1 MKVSRIVKLVLAAV
15 CFLLVSST
23 VVAKEEVS
31 WTLDDYDYSLMRQ
44 WNVGEF
50 YGRTSVDVTYD
61 VQTSMG
67 YLQIDGG
74 HLREELFVFSVS
86 VYEADKWGSGESI
99 WHKNFETIQ
108 ANIPFSQIREWN
120 LAPGEYL
127 ISVAAKTWGED
138 ASLDMYDLCVSE
150 NSGGNTGAG
159 DNIGGENDSD
169 EIITPDGEVIIKP
182 DEGGTDTGSSDVTD
196 KIEEDVSKPTP
207 TPEKEKVIKPGKV
220 SIQTAKRIAAKKA
233 KLVWKKVKG
242 DGIRYEVQYS
252 TTKKFKKKDTVT
264 KTLKKTSLSISKL
277 NKSKKYYVRVR
288 AYKVVNG
295 EKVYGSYSKVKTI
308 SKWKK

>member
-1 MKVSRIVKLVLAAV
+1 MKKSMVTKFILGIV
-15 CFLLVSST
+15 CILLVGSMAM
-23 VVAKEEVS
+23 AKEEVS
-31 WTLDDYDYSLMRQ
+31 FSLDDLNYSLVRQ
-44 WNVGEF
+44 YNVGEF
-50 YGRTSVDVTYD
+50 YGRTSVDVVHDT
-61 VQTSMG
+61 QTSMG

-74 HLREELFVFSVS
+74 HLREELLDFSVS
-86 VYEADKWGSGESI
+86 VYEADKWGSEESI
-99 WHKNFETIQ
+99 WHKNFKTIQ

-138 ASLDMYDLCVSE
+138 TSKDMYDLCVSE
-150 NSGGNTGAG
+150 KSGENTGAG

-182 DEGGTDTGSSDVTD
+182 DDGGTDA
-196 KIEEDVSKPTP
+196 SKPTPTP
-207 TPEKEKVIKPGKV
+207 TPEKEKVVKPGKV
-220 SIQTAKRIAAKKA
+220 SIQTAKRTAAKKA
-233 KLVWKKVKG
+233 KLTWKKVKG
-242 DGIRYEVQYS
+242 NGIRYEVQYS

>member
-1 MKVSRIVKLVLAAV
+1 MKKSMVTKFILGIV
-15 CFLLVSST
+15 CILLVGSMAM
-23 VVAKEEVS
+23 AKEEVS
-31 WTLDDYDYSLMRQ
+31 FSLDDLNYSLVRQ
-44 WNVGEF
+44 YNVGEF

-74 HLREELFVFSVS
+74 HLREELFHFSVS
-86 VYEADKWGSGESI
+86 VYEADKWGSGEYI

-159 DNIGGENDSD
+159 DNIGGGNNSD

-182 DEGGTDTGSSDVTD
+182 DEGGTDAGSSDVTD

-207 TPEKEKVIKPGKV
+207 TPEKEKVSKPGKV
-220 SIQTAKRIAAKKA
+220 SI
-233 KLVWKKVKG
+233 
-242 DGIRYEVQYS
+242 
-252 TTKKFKKKDTVT
+252 
-264 KTLKKTSLSISKL
+264 
-277 NKSKKYYVRVR
+277 
-288 AYKVVNG
+288 
-295 EKVYGSYSKVKTI
+295 
-308 SKWKK
+308 